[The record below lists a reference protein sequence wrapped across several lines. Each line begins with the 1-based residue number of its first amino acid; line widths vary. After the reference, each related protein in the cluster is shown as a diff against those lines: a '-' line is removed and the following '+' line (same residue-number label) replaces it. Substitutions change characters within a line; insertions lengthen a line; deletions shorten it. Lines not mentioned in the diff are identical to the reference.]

1 MTSTSIDYRLER
13 NAFGQLVLTDARGE
27 THVGVIPVRAFP
39 IAAPLAGISLVS
51 AEGRE
56 LAWLDHLDDAP
67 DALRTL
73 IADELAQREFMPE
86 IQRLDHVSTFATP
99 SQWTVQTSRGTTEK
113 YRRDA
118 YRRGGQSVHSCLGE
132 SRGEPDPRSQ
142 EAHDQARD
150 LCESQAAGSTPC
162 NPFHSAP
169 HRWPLRPSL

>member
-1 MTSTSIDYRLER
+1 MTSTFIDYRLER

-67 DALRTL
+67 DALRPL

-86 IQRLDHVSTFATP
+86 IERLDHVSTFATP
-99 SQWTVQTSRGTTEK
+99 SQWTVQTSRGTTELILK
-113 YRRDA
+113 GEEDIRRLGDSALLVADA
-118 YRRGGQSVHSCLGE
+118 NGIQYLIRNLRELDRHSRKLLD
-132 SRGEPDPRSQ
+132 RF
-142 EAHDQARD
+142 
-150 LCESQAAGSTPC
+150 L
-162 NPFHSAP
+162 
-169 HRWPLRPSL
+169 